1 MWLRSVSELPIL
13 EYAGW
18 GAAALLILLAV
29 TGLLV
34 LLVRRGRRSSAA
46 RAARAL
52 LGADEVASA
61 SSCSMSTEQ
70 SHVVPA
76 LALSPKVPVFAKVL
90 YPVLVVVCCLIYIW
104 ADVSVAATVN
114 AKVKAAGAPQ
124 GQWEWSGRMAS
135 LTLLPAAKDAWNSG
149 ARATAVLLGILN
161 GVWPFLQTL
170 VLLNLWHL
178 SLKSHSEAC
187 CSTIRTCQGLYGS
200 CRAVACRRR
209 PEAHLTEPS
218 CESLLGRFL
227 RLFAALGKSGGVLEV
242 LCTGPP
248 EAYHFLASSP
258 FGPQFASYTGEGTEP
273 GTQVCA

>member
-1 MWLRSVSELPIL
+1 MITHVICITCAASAFRRLLGESLSHAVMWLRSVSELPIL

-18 GAAALLILLAV
+18 GAACLLILLAV

-70 SHVVPA
+70 SQVVPA
-76 LALSPKVPVFAKVL
+76 LALSPKVPLFAKVL
-90 YPVLVVVCCLIYIW
+90 YPLLTVACCFIYIW

-149 ARATAVLLGILN
+149 ARATAVLLGVLN

-170 VLLNLWHL
+170 VLLPLAT
-178 SLKSHSEAC
+178 KCHSEAC
-187 CSTIRTCQGLYGS
+187 LARTVWFLPGS
-200 CRAVACRRR
+200 CLSQTAR
-209 PEAHLTEPS
+209 
-218 CESLLGRFL
+218 G
-227 RLFAALGKSGGVLEV
+227 
-242 LCTGPP
+242 
-248 EAYHFLASSP
+248 
-258 FGPQFASYTGEGTEP
+258 ASYR
-273 GTQVCA
+273 A